1 MPVVTRAN
9 GALQVDAPPTY
20 RVSEPALT
28 DTGQAQR
35 GAGRQRPTGPIS
47 LPSTASAIEGDEL
60 IAALGQQELELV
72 DHLVLEPAPE
82 PRPSRAGR
90 EPRTRRT
97 PSRQTVRLTLDV
109 DAREDGVVLI
119 EQDGVYTWNLPDQ
132 AAARELP
139 APAAR
144 RGARRAVTARRELT
158 FTIDVSAAGA
168 APAARPGSRGLL
180 GDVVFGVARA
190 YVFKFAARIVVG
202 KAMTFL
208 ERKVSRGLV
217 VMDSTDPRAW
227 RRIDD
232 LAALRLPRDRPARIL
247 LFAHGTFSSTV
258 GSFGS
263 LGAYP
268 WGRALLAGAGSRYD
282 AVIGFDHPTL
292 SVDPLENATDLLE
305 RLRRHAAPMPP
316 TFDVVAYS
324 RGGLI
329 IRSLIEQLLPAAG
342 WDATFDRIVFVA
354 VTNRGTRLA
363 EPDNWRALV
372 DLYTNLVV
380 AARRA
385 IALVPGVEIQLLAEI
400 TSGVVQGIGAFVKYL
415 VTHAI
420 SEKGVPGLAAMEPDG
435 SFVTTLNATQPG
447 QPAPAGAAWY
457 AVLSDFEGQIRNG
470 DHEPKELARRL
481 VLALKD
487 GLIDQLIGAA
497 NDLVVDTASITAVD
511 PAVGGFIKDTLDFG
525 VNPQVFHT
533 NYFTRPETCTA
544 IGRWLGLSA
553 VDPEALPRKGRR
565 RTLDVMPP
573 GAVIGPMIPVAVD
586 GDITVLTANEL
597 VGPAIN
603 GIAARSSNYVVV
615 RRPEQSREDDVYAY
629 RPGELISRLAGQH
642 QSMRLGAALGLH
654 ESQAS
659 RRRSITDVQSR
670 GWQESRGGA
679 AALIGGWADAV
690 EAELAEPTTTLPT
703 GPAPDPSVRSV
714 VFDGDRP
721 VGVIAEPMPLP
732 SAGDLATAA
741 TRVTVPVPGRVRR
754 RDERRTTSARAAP
767 PSPSPLPP
775 PPPETPIEVA
785 HFRAAM
791 PAQTTTG
798 AVVTVTVLVSPEI
811 LAAAGSGEVEARGQA
826 PISPHRPV
834 LIQVIPKAHVEVV
847 GDDRAEVPVPLPA
860 QGVELYFDI
869 RPTHAGEGE
878 VVVIARQGPA
888 PLVTLRLKPMIAAS
902 DQLATAAPG
911 RQTTAECAV
920 DLAGAP
926 DEPSSLHWLRI
937 EETKQGDDTVYQY
950 DFQAEDLKV
959 LGTYRS
965 QPLTGDHK
973 AYVRQ
978 LYHEIERRWLS
989 AAGDTEAFEAE
1000 LRAFGGDLF
1009 DRLLP
1014 EELQRLLWKHRRRLK
1029 VMVLSSEPFIPWE
1042 LVHLK
1047 PRSRGPLPRETVF
1060 LGQLGAVRW
1069 LHGTWPPDQLRIRSG
1084 RARFV
1089 IPRYP
1094 HPDWALPQAEAE
1106 QQFLKEHFGAS
1117 AVTPDE
1123 NTIRKLLARRGAFDL
1138 LHFAGHGFA
1147 ESEDIANAQ
1156 VMLTGRV
1163 ENGNYIPAYLN
1174 ATTVRQYGQLRG
1186 RTGNGPIIV
1195 FNACQTGRLGHQLTS
1210 LGGFAEAF
1218 LSVGAAAF
1226 ISSLWSVGDVPA
1238 RTFTEALY
1246 TALLDGES
1254 VSDAT
1259 SAARVKAR
1267 EAGDATWLAYVI
1279 YAHPRAQ
1286 LTLEQQ

>member
-1 MPVVTRAN
+1 MRSARRACRALPPWNPTAASSRRSTRRNPVSPHPPVRRGMRCCPTSRGRSATGIMSPRSWPVAWCWRSRMDSSTSSSAQPTTWWSTPRRSRPWTRRSEGSSRTRWISAST
-9 GALQVDAPPTY
+9 PRCFTPTISLD
-20 RVSEPALT
+20 RRPA
-28 DTGQAQR
+28 R
-35 GAGRQRPTGPIS
+35 PSGAGSGCPPWT
-47 LPSTASAIEGDEL
+47 L
-60 IAALGQQELELV
+60 
-72 DHLVLEPAPE
+72 
-82 PRPSRAGR
+82 RPSRA
-90 EPRTRRT
+90 
-97 PSRQTVRLTLDV
+97 
-109 DAREDGVVLI
+109 
-119 EQDGVYTWNLPDQ
+119 
-132 AAARELP
+132 
-139 APAAR
+139 
-144 RGARRAVTARRELT
+144 
-158 FTIDVSAAGA
+158 
-168 APAARPGSRGLL
+168 
-180 GDVVFGVARA
+180 
-190 YVFKFAARIVVG
+190 
-202 KAMTFL
+202 
-208 ERKVSRGLV
+208 
-217 VMDSTDPRAW
+217 
-227 RRIDD
+227 
-232 LAALRLPRDRPARIL
+232 
-247 LFAHGTFSSTV
+247 
-258 GSFGS
+258 
-263 LGAYP
+263 
-268 WGRALLAGAGSRYD
+268 
-282 AVIGFDHPTL
+282 
-292 SVDPLENATDLLE
+292 
-305 RLRRHAAPMPP
+305 
-316 TFDVVAYS
+316 
-324 RGGLI
+324 RGG
-329 IRSLIEQLLPAAG
+329 G
-342 WDATFDRIVFVA
+342 
-354 VTNRGTRLA
+354 
-363 EPDNWRALV
+363 
-372 DLYTNLVV
+372 
-380 AARRA
+380 
-385 IALVPGVEIQLLAEI
+385 
-400 TSGVVQGIGAFVKYL
+400 
-415 VTHAI
+415 
-420 SEKGVPGLAAMEPDG
+420 
-435 SFVTTLNATQPG
+435 
-447 QPAPAGAAWY
+447 
-457 AVLSDFEGQIRNG
+457 
-470 DHEPKELARRL
+470 
-481 VLALKD
+481 
-487 GLIDQLIGAA
+487 
-497 NDLVVDTASITAVD
+497 
-511 PAVGGFIKDTLDFG
+511 
-525 VNPQVFHT
+525 
-533 NYFTRPETCTA
+533 
-544 IGRWLGLSA
+544 
-553 VDPEALPRKGRR
+553 
-565 RTLDVMPP
+565 
-573 GAVIGPMIPVAVD
+573 
-586 GDITVLTANEL
+586 
-597 VGPAIN
+597 
-603 GIAARSSNYVVV
+603 
-615 RRPEQSREDDVYAY
+615 
-629 RPGELISRLAGQH
+629 
-642 QSMRLGAALGLH
+642 ALGLH

-659 RRRSITDVQSR
+659 RRRSITDVPSR

-965 QPLTGDHK
+965 QPLIGDHK

-978 LYHEIERRWLS
+978 RYHEIERRWLS

-1163 ENGNYIPAYLN
+1163 QNGNYIPAYLT

-1267 EAGDATWLAYVI
+1267 EAGDATWLAYRWFVSWGWKREGRGLSHPAGSGGAAMTKRLPCPPAPGPLEG
-1279 YAHPRAQ
+1279 YAAQ
-1286 LTLEQQ
+1286 FDPL